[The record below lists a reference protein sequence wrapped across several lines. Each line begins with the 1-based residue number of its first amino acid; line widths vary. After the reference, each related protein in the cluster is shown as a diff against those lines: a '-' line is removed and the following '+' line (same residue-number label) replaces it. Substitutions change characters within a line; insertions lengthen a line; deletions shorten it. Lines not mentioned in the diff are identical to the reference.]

1 MGIQIRFDD
10 CPYGCNSN
18 AKLLNPDTG
27 TMEDC
32 PYCSERRKALMK
44 SGVAIDVDTGKEED
58 LWKLLG
64 VPKRYITSK
73 FVYDSVVADHERA
86 WLVEDSLSRQEEE
99 IQEVIDN
106 LLLSELPEYSVCFG
120 LPIGGRV
127 ENIIFPIL
135 STAYKQG
142 FSVCKSVSASMFNR
156 LLLGQD
162 SSLDAYYNSDIVVIL
177 INDGCSYADID
188 TVKGLLQTR
197 ALNGKP
203 TIFVTTW
210 KFEACSAFLSG
221 VKEER
226 TLFQAY
232 PVFVEY
238 INGGKSSNYINSLKG
253 VPNGLYTEDEDRGVS
268 IGDL

>member
-18 AKLLNPDTG
+18 AKILNPETG
-27 TMEDC
+27 KMEDC
-32 PYCSERRKALMK
+32 PYCSEKRKTLMK
-44 SGVAIDVDTGKEED
+44 SGVAIDTDTGREED

-86 WLVEDSLSRQEEE
+86 WLVEDSLSRQGEE
-99 IQEVIDN
+99 IKEIIDK

-127 ENIIFPIL
+127 ENVIFPVL
-135 STAYKQG
+135 STAYKNG
-142 FSVCKSVSASMFNR
+142 FSVCKGISASMFNR
-156 LLLGQD
+156 LLLNQD
-162 SSLDAYYNSDIVVIL
+162 KSLDAYYNSDIVVIL
-177 INDGCSYADID
+177 INDGCTYADID
-188 TVKGLLQTR
+188 SAKGLCQTR

-203 TIFVTTW
+203 TIYVTTW

-221 VKEER
+221 AKEER

-238 INGGKSSNYINSLKG
+238 VSGGRSSNYINSLKG
-253 VPNGLYTEDEDRGVS
+253 VSNGMYSESEGQGVS
-268 IGDL
+268 ISDL